1 MGFIIHSSTEF
12 SKLDDLT
19 RLKIMNL
26 TATIFLFAVKTDGK
40 PKTLILRP
48 GKCKTRWLE
57 NGNVMDAC
65 IEYVSETVIAE
76 YEMRGAIHVYL
87 RLAREQPQIAFSQ

>member
-1 MGFIIHSSTEF
+1 MGFIIHTSEGF
-12 SKLDDLT
+12 SKLDDMT
-19 RLKIMNL
+19 KWKIENL
-26 TATIFLFAVKTDGK
+26 ASMIFLFAFKTDGK
-40 PKTLILRP
+40 PKKLVIRP

-76 YEMRGAIHVYL
+76 AEYSDAIHIYL
-87 RLAREQPQIAFSQ
+87 RLAREEPQIAFSQ